1 MSSHLGTIITAAVTP
16 FDEHGHVDHDAFR
29 VLLRHL
35 VANGSDGVVVCGT
48 TGESPTLSDDEKC
61 ELWRSAVDEVG
72 GTATVIAGTG
82 TYDTA
87 HSVALTRR
95 ACELGVDG
103 VLVVTPYYSKPPR
116 EGLVRHFT
124 HVAHAAG
131 DVPVILY
138 NIPGRSVINLEPDLV
153 AELAQ
158 IANVVGIKQANPDLT
173 QLGEIRSLAPDL
185 TVWAGDD
192 TSLLPMLA
200 DGAVGGICVASHV
213 VGVQMRQVVDLW
225 QSGDES
231 AAAELSATLD
241 DVYETLAVA
250 PNPIAVKAAL
260 NQLGIS
266 VGGLRLP
273 LVEATGMQVERIRAM
288 LQRHEL
294 ETARA

>member
-1 MSSHLGTIITAAVTP
+1 MPSHLGTIITAAVTP
-16 FDEHGHVDHDAFR
+16 FDENGQVDHDVFR

-35 VANGSDGVVVCGT
+35 VENGSDGIVVCGT
-48 TGESPTLSDDEKC
+48 TGECPTLSDDEKSD
-61 ELWRSAVDEVG
+61 LWRTAVDEVG
-72 GTATVIAGTG
+72 GTVAVIAGTG
-82 TYDTA
+82 TCDTA
-87 HSVALTRR
+87 HSVILTRR

-103 VLVVTPYYSKPPR
+103 VLVVTPYYNKPPR

-124 HVAHAAG
+124 HVAHAANP
-131 DVPVILY
+131 VPVILY

-158 IANVVGIKQANPDLT
+158 IENVVGIKQANPDLT

-200 DGAVGGICVASHV
+200 NGAVGGICVASHV
-213 VGVQMRQVVDLW
+213 VGPQMRRVVELW
-225 QSGDES
+225 QSGDE
-231 AAAELSATLD
+231 AGAGELSASLD

-260 NQLGIS
+260 IQLSIP